1 MRLLSR
7 LTSALSPRDR
17 ERREQDL
24 KDELAFHFSTEVERR
39 VSDGQSPSDALASAK
54 RDFGNV
60 PLVEEVTRDM
70 WGWSAQ
76 DCKLGLRM
84 LAKHPGLTLVGGL
97 ALAIAIGLSAGWYDF
112 SRQLFHP
119 HIPLPDGDR
128 LVQFE
133 AVNTLT
139 NQRELRLLHDFVGW
153 RRDLRSVEDLSA
165 YRTIERTLTMADMRA
180 DRVLVAEMTASSFR
194 VTRVAPLLGRT
205 LIDADEQPGAPA
217 VILISYQV
225 WQRWFAAR
233 PDIVGQAVRL
243 GRSTATVVGVMPEG
257 FTFPVSHHAWMPLPL
272 RASGYAPLEGGAI
285 TVFGRLAAGIGHR
298 EAAAELATLAARE
311 ATASPRTHAHIR
323 LDVSPYGGEA
333 SDIPLFE
340 YLFTHLPI
348 LLVLFVACSTVGT
361 LVYTRTATREAEIAV
376 RAALGAGRRRIV
388 MQLFIE
394 ALVLATLAGAIGLV
408 TAHFVLQW
416 GITTMYTAN
425 IAEPPFW
432 IHAGLTFRTVLF
444 TAGLAV
450 VAAAMLGV
458 LPALKATGSQMQAEL
473 RNLGSGGSTL
483 RFGRIWTTMMILEVA
498 LTVICLP
505 PAFGISSEAVR
516 DRIIR
521 ARFPTGEYVVVPVQ
535 LDRASGPADESE
547 AAFAERMERT
557 YGEFERRVAQEP
569 GVVAVTFGDRLP
581 GMSPGLRLGQVESLP
596 GAEPAR
602 IRQLWTAAV
611 GPGYFEAFD
620 RPVVAGRA
628 FHGGDRAQGART
640 VIVNEAFMRLITDGA
655 SPIGRR
661 LRYENG
667 EGSAQ
672 AEWLEIVGM
681 VRDVGMTPTDRGEA
695 PYVFHAVS
703 PSTAARLVMGVR
715 VADDATMFVPRA
727 RAIASEVDPGLRLG
741 RVEALSDAARNQ
753 DLEAMIGAV
762 ASMGA
767 VVLGLFLSAAAI
779 YALMA
784 VTVARRTRE
793 IGLRSALGGSPA
805 RVLMGVFSH
814 AALLV
819 GGGIVAGNL
828 ILAIVATQVTQIYPW
843 RFVAVALLMT
853 SLLMITVGTLA
864 CVAPARRAL
873 RINPTEALR
882 ET

>member
-1 MRLLSR
+1 MRLRRR
-7 LTSALSPRDR
+7 LRAAFSSRDR
-17 ERREQDL
+17 DRREQDL
-24 KDELAFHFSTEVERR
+24 KDELAFHFSAEIERR
-39 VSDGQSPSDALASAK
+39 TADGQSPADALASAK

-70 WGWSAQ
+70 WGWSTQ
-76 DCKLGLRM
+76 DFTLGLRM
-84 LAKHPGLTLVGGL
+84 LAKHPGLTIVGGL

-139 NQRELRLLHDFVGW
+139 NQRELRLLHDFAAW
-153 RRDLRSVEDLSA
+153 RSDLRSVEDLSA

-180 DRVLVAEMTASSFR
+180 DGLLVAEMTASSFR

-205 LIDADEQPGAPA
+205 LIDEDEQPGAPA
-217 VILISYQV
+217 VILLGYQV

-233 PDIVGQAVRL
+233 PDIVGQEMRL
-243 GRSTATVVGVMPEG
+243 GGSTATVVGVMPEG

-285 TVFGRLAAGIGHR
+285 TVFGRLALGVSHR
-298 EAAAELATLAARE
+298 AAAAELNTLAARE
-311 ATASPRTHAHIR
+311 VTASPRTHAHIR
-323 LDVSPYGGEA
+323 LDVSPYGGES
-333 SDIPLFE
+333 SDTPLFE
-340 YLFTHLPI
+340 HLFTHLPI

-361 LVYTRTATREAEIAV
+361 LIYTRTATREAEIAV
-376 RAALGAGRRRIV
+376 RAALGAARRRIV
-388 MQLFIE
+388 MQLFVE

-432 IHAGLTFRTVLF
+432 IHAGLSFRTVLF

-458 LPALKATGSQMQAEL
+458 LPALKATGSQMHAEL

-521 ARFPTGEYVVVPVQ
+521 ARFPTREYVVVPVQ

-547 AAFAERMERT
+547 AAFAKRMERT
-557 YGEFERRVAQEP
+557 YGELERRVAQEP

-581 GMSPGLRLGQVESLP
+581 GMSPGLRLGQVEALP
-596 GAEPAR
+596 GADPAR

-611 GPGYFEAFD
+611 GPGYFEAFE

-667 EGSAQ
+667 EGGAQ

-703 PSTAARLVMGVR
+703 ASTAARLVMSVR
-715 VADDATMFVPRA
+715 VAGDATMFVPRV
-727 RAIASEVDPGLRLG
+727 RTIASEVDPGLRLG
-741 RVEALSDAARNQ
+741 RVEPLNEAAWNQ
-753 DLEAMIGAV
+753 DLEAMVGAV
-762 ASMGA
+762 ATTGA

-779 YALMA
+779 YALMS

-793 IGLRSALGGSPA
+793 IGLRTALGGTPA

-819 GGGIVAGNL
+819 GGGIAAGNL

-843 RFVAVALLMT
+843 RFVTIALLIT
-853 SLLMITVGTLA
+853 SVVMVAVGMLA
-864 CVAPARRAL
+864 CVVPARRAL

-882 ET
+882 QA